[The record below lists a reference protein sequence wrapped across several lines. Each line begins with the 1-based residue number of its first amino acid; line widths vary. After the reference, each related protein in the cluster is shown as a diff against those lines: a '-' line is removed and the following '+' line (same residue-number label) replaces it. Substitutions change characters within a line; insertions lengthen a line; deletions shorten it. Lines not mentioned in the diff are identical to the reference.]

1 MSDFTSD
8 APTSSVSDPSKRVR
22 YSTGL
27 VLGVDEFTQDQAYFM
42 ERDRLLTR
50 ALHGYGIVQGLR
62 VHLDSSEDLLQVR
75 VEPGLAVEQSGQ
87 HVCVERA
94 QCAVIKDWLAQ
105 QKPSEVFPSYGSGG
119 GSSTPDVEP
128 KEVCISVVLRYG
140 TCATDFV
147 PIPGEPCR
155 SAEESRAASRLADDF
170 SLALEFKKN
179 RPPQVE
185 EHAIRLL
192 GRLLRAL
199 EVRPSGPYLSNDTLR
214 ALVKEVPQVLVSV
227 DDQNTVTVKDGVSVT
242 DLAEAAGVTGAE
254 GVVLPEDDGDEPL
267 LWVGPGQEATLL
279 RAVEETW
286 VRDARRSLLRKGYDP
301 EKNPL
306 KAGQGADGRCQP
318 VPKGDDGVVLGTLCL
333 SVEPNGDGGLQ
344 PEGESLSVG
353 DVEESTDDRP
363 HLLTTRVLQESGLFD
378 RVARGGEDG
387 SDETLEGQPAGGDLA
402 GTYPDP
408 RVDGLQGT
416 PIADPDQY
424 PPSEGTVLQLRDG
437 EWRPV
442 STEELVDPDTTLAG
456 TEAGG
461 DLAGTYPNPE
471 VAGLQRVPLYDPDES
486 DVSLEDGQVL
496 TYDDS
501 TSTWRPESVSSNAE
515 TGLTRIVA
523 INWLHAAATGG
534 ALPTFQVRAPSVT
547 EEEEEVSGL
556 AVAFGGGVV
565 SDGDVLEVDGSHDIQ
580 TDTLSVE
587 VFRVFTRRID
597 GVLVNPIQIRPRAV
611 LPLVEVEIEGD
622 GQVVGG
628 TVALEEERARGALFV
643 FPSRL
648 PDAPRELG
656 VFDVRIRGDAI
667 IDVSD
672 RAVDAEF
679 VRSQLPTGDRPL
691 GSDAGVQG
699 GTFESWF
706 YLSESATE
714 EQPNQQTLRE
724 IFASERVDLNTA
736 GVDELTTLPGIGQA
750 FAENILE
757 FRESREGPI
766 TDPTE
771 LAEVPGITEDQIR
784 EWGERFQ
791 PFGES
796 LDDLLP

>member
-62 VHLDSSEDLLQVR
+62 AHLDSSEDLLQVR
-75 VEPGLAVEQSGQ
+75 VEPGLAVEPSGQ

-119 GSSTPDVEP
+119 GSSPPDVEP
-128 KEVCISVVLRYG
+128 KEVCLSVVLRYG

-279 RAVEETW
+279 RAVEEAW

-301 EKNPL
+301 EKDPL

-344 PEGESLSVG
+344 PKGESLSVG

-378 RVARGGEDG
+378 RVARGGDDG
-387 SDETLEGQPAGGDLA
+387 SDETLEGEAAGGDLS

-461 DLAGTYPNPE
+461 DLAGTYPDPR
-471 VAGLQRVPLYDPDES
+471 VDGLQGTSVEEMDPDAIG
-486 DVSLEDGQVL
+486 DGTVL
-496 TYDDS
+496 TWNEGAK
-501 TSTWRPESVSSNAE
+501 TWRPASPPQPEPPPEHEPVPTNAE
-515 TGLTRIVA
+515 TDLTRI
-523 INWLHAAATGG
+523 IATSWGHEDVY
-534 ALPTFQVRAPSVT
+534 PTPGDLDLILNGEPLT
-547 EEEEEVSGL
+547 GL
-556 AVAFGGGVV
+556 AVAFGKKQPDLNGTE
-565 SDGDVLEVDGSHDIQ
+565 SLTNETNDGAGTVLAQ
-580 TDTLSVE
+580 TLTQE
-587 VFRVFTRRID
+587 TFRVYLEREIPEYPLKQRER
-597 GVLVNPIQIRPRAV
+597 LLPIRV
-611 LPLVEVEIEGD
+611 LPLQRVDLEGRHIVGGVGGDGELARGVAFLFPEGD
-622 GQVVGG
+622 MENIV
-628 TVALEEERARGALFV
+628 ERARGGSEGPV
-643 FPSRL
+643 R
-648 PDAPRELG
+648 
-656 VFDVRIRGDAI
+656 FDIEVWGNHILDRSERAI
-667 IDVSD
+667 
-672 RAVDAEF
+672 DAEF
-679 VRSQLPTGDRPL
+679 VRMNLPTGDR
-691 GSDAGVQG
+691 SRRSEAGVQG
-699 GTFESWF
+699 GRFESWIYF
-706 YLSESATE
+706 GETES
-714 EQPNQQTLRE
+714 L
-724 IFASERVDLNTA
+724 DLNAEDLT
-736 GVDELTTLPGIGQA
+736 VDRLMELPGVGEAYAERILDYL
-750 FAENILE
+750 AEN
-757 FRESREGPI
+757 RPI
-766 TDPTE
+766 EDPLQ
-771 LAEVPGITEDQIR
+771 LAEVSGITEAMVEE
-784 EWGERFQ
+784 EWGSRVEASQ
-791 PFGES
+791 
-796 LDDLLP
+796 